1 MTTVFDPL
9 RVFVFRCLF
18 DLRNL
23 SPRRVGHCLA
33 AGVAL
38 NLRYFSGG
46 LGLTRGKHENGVFR
60 VPSLRT
66 SIKILSEIL
75 GVGTISFLVL
85 QKGKKEIPASFPT
98 SSGRRALI
106 RTPNGKKRQ
115 IVGLLRTLP
124 EAQQIPNT
132 F

>member
-1 MTTVFDPL
+1 
-9 RVFVFRCLF
+9 
-18 DLRNL
+18 
-23 SPRRVGHCLA
+23 
-33 AGVAL
+33 
-38 NLRYFSGG
+38 
-46 LGLTRGKHENGVFR
+46 
-60 VPSLRT
+60 
-66 SIKILSEIL
+66 LSEIL
-75 GVGTISFLVL
+75 GVGTISCLVL

-98 SSGRRALI
+98 SSWRRALI